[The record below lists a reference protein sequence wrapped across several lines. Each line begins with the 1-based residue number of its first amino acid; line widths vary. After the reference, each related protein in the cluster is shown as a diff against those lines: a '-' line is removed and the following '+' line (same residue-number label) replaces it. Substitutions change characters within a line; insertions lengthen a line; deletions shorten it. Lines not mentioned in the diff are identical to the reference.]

1 LKLQIVI
8 DGKTYE
14 VEYDT
19 AEESTSASGPTIER
33 AQSIVLP
40 TAQGPALP
48 GTTDIDES
56 KLCRSPVAGIVARVN
71 VQPGQSVRSG
81 DVLVVVDAMKI
92 ENNLAAASAA
102 RVRFVKAKVGDS
114 VKLRQILIEFE

>member
-1 LKLQIVI
+1 MKLQIVI
-8 DGKTYE
+8 DGKAYE

-19 AEESTSASGPTIER
+19 VEEDSSASGPSMER

-40 TAQGPALP
+40 TPQGPASP
-48 GTTDIDES
+48 GMTDIDES

-71 VQPGQSVRSG
+71 VEPGQSVCSG
-81 DVLVVVDAMKI
+81 DILVVVEAMKM
-92 ENNLAAASAA
+92 ENNLAAASPA

-114 VKLRQILIEFE
+114 VKPRQIVVEFE